1 MTYKVVFS
9 DASLF
14 RDAVRA
20 ISELIAE
27 GVFKLNQEG
36 LKFVATDPT
45 MVALVDFRMNKSA
58 FEEVN
63 VEGEVNIPVNL
74 DNIIAV
80 LKRTR
85 ASDKLIIEAGDE
97 ENKLVLR
104 LEGTTKRKFVLPL
117 LDIEEPKIPELKLDF
132 LGTVEITKDV
142 LIDGIS
148 DASIVADTVTFK
160 LDKDKFSMVGEG
172 DFSKAELV
180 VEKGSQAMI
189 GIDVK
194 EPAKSKF
201 SIDYLKKIISGTKL
215 GDTIKLRLGND
226 FPLEATIKAGDLAE
240 LKYVLAPRVED

>member
-1 MTYKVVFS
+1 MTYRAVFS

-27 GVFKLNQEG
+27 GVFKLSSDG

-45 MVALVDFRMNKSA
+45 MVALVDFKMNKSA
-58 FEEVN
+58 FEEIN
-63 VEGEVNIPVNL
+63 VEGEVKIPVNL
-74 DNIIAV
+74 DNVIAV
-80 LKRTR
+80 LKR
-85 ASDKLIIEAGDE
+85 AKVSDKLILEAGEE
-97 ENKLVLR
+97 ENRMILR
-104 LEGTTKRKFVLPL
+104 LEGATKRKFTLPL
-117 LDIEEPKIPELKLDF
+117 LDIEEPKIPELKLEF

-148 DASIVADTVTFK
+148 DASVVADTVTFM

-172 DFSKAELV
+172 DFSKAEMV
-180 VEKGSQAMI
+180 VEKGSEAMI

-194 EPAKSKF
+194 EPARSKF
-201 SIDYLKKIISGTKL
+201 SIDYLKKIIAGTKL
-215 GDTIKLRLGND
+215 GDTVKIKLGND
-226 FPLEATIKAGDLAE
+226 FPMEASIRAGDFAE